1 MFLASPEESEWI
13 HIQTVSLKG
22 NSETIS
28 SVGVFFFPS
37 LHWLQ
42 TKLMQRAIKNQINK
56 MAVKTCHLRSC

>member
-28 SVGVFFFPS
+28 SVGVFFFPFS
-37 LHWLQ
+37 TL
-42 TKLMQRAIKNQINK
+42 AADEVDAESNK
-56 MAVKTCHLRSC
+56 KSNK